1 MTLSMALAIV
11 AGLLVVALAVHSFW
25 NARRAGPRRADGE
38 LPSHAQ
44 RVEPGLG
51 GPAEAPSPVAGGDP
65 AADGPDD
72 APLPALHPPPAA
84 QRRMARLDP
93 LIDAI
98 APLTLDA
105 PVSGD
110 LVLAHLP
117 PSRRAGTKP
126 LHIEGLS
133 VDSGDWEAPAA
144 GRRYSE
150 LQAGVQLANRSGA
163 LNEIEYSE
171 FVQKVQ
177 HFAEAVGAMPDFPDM
192 LDVAARG
199 RELDAFAGPHDAQL
213 SMKLRANSAAW
224 SVGFIQQSA
233 ARQGFVAGSLPGR
246 LVLPAQ
252 EEGAPPILVLGFDPQ
267 AALAEDPA
275 AAALREVTLSLDLPQ
290 TPEAVE
296 PFTAWQEVA
305 RALATSMDGTLVDER
320 GWPITLQHFTGIA
333 ADLKVLYAALEQ
345 RDLAA
350 GSAAARRLFS

>member
-1 MTLSMALAIV
+1 MTLTMALAIV

-25 NARRAGPRRADGE
+25 SAQRAGPRRADGE
-38 LPSHAQ
+38 LPAHHQ

-51 GPAEAPSPVAGGDP
+51 GAADPLAPAADADALAADAEAP
-65 AADGPDD
+65 
-72 APLPALHPPPAA
+72 PLGELRPLPAA

-98 APLTLDA
+98 APLTLEA

-126 LHIEGLS
+126 FHIEGLA

-150 LQAGVQLANRSGA
+150 LQAGVQMANRSGA

-199 RELDAFAGPHDAQL
+199 RELDGFAGPHDAQL
-213 SMKLRANSAAW
+213 GMKLRANSAAW

-233 ARQGFVAGSLPGR
+233 ARQGFVPGALPGR
-246 LVLPAQ
+246 LVLPSPD
-252 EEGAPPILVLGFDPQ
+252 EGAPPVLVLAFDSQ
-267 AALAEDPA
+267 AALSEDPA
-275 AAALREVTLSLDLPQ
+275 AAALREVVLSLDVPQ
-290 TPEAVE
+290 TPESAE

-305 RALATSMDGTLVDER
+305 RALAASMDGTLVDDR

-333 ADLKVLYAALEQ
+333 ADLKVLYAALES